1 MTKERHSFSIVIASK
16 DHVNMVSI
24 NNEPDS
30 EVMFEGELG
39 ELLEIKLIEGI
50 LLQITGE
57 NGVLRV
63 DLTEKELVQCLPVK
77 K

>member
-1 MTKERHSFSIVIASK
+1 MNLI
-16 DHVNMVSI
+16 SI

-39 ELLEIKLIEGI
+39 ELVEIKLIEGI

-57 NGVLRV
+57 NGVIRV
-63 DLTEKELVQCLPVK
+63 DLTEKELIQCLPVK

>member
-1 MTKERHSFSIVIASK
+1 MNLI
-16 DHVNMVSI
+16 SI

-30 EVMFEGELG
+30 EVMFEWELG
-39 ELLEIKLIEGI
+39 ELIVIKLIEGI

-57 NGVLRV
+57 NGVIRV
-63 DLTEKELVQCLPVK
+63 DLTEKELIQCLPVK

>member
-1 MTKERHSFSIVIASK
+1 MTKQRHSFSIVIASK
-16 DHVNMVSI
+16 DHINRVSI
-24 NNEPDS
+24 NNEPED

-39 ELLEIKLIEGI
+39 ELLEIRLIEGI

-63 DLTEKELVQCLPVK
+63 DLTEMELVPCLSK
-77 K
+77 KR

>member
-1 MTKERHSFSIVIASK
+1 M
-16 DHVNMVSI
+16 NMVSI

-30 EVMFEGELG
+30 YVMFEGELG

-63 DLTEKELVQCLPVK
+63 DLTEKELFSVSQ
-77 K
+77 

>member
-1 MTKERHSFSIVIASK
+1 VIASK
-16 DHVNMVSI
+16 DHINRVSI
-24 NNEPDS
+24 NNEPED

-39 ELLEIKLIEGI
+39 ELLEIRLIEGI